1 MDACDLDEACQ
12 CLKEK
17 QDVIIG
23 EESDYLKPSGWK
35 YNFGKIAT
43 NNEVN
48 ENEKSQSQKGAIMK
62 KENNES
68 VHEILSSDSDN
79 ELNQNDCKNK
89 DSAEEI
95 TDTEADTVIRPK
107 SSLKSL
113 LKMDDEDDEDN

>member
-1 MDACDLDEACQ
+1 
-12 CLKEK
+12 
-17 QDVIIG
+17 
-23 EESDYLKPSGWK
+23 
-35 YNFGKIAT
+35 
-43 NNEVN
+43 
-48 ENEKSQSQKGAIMK
+48 MK